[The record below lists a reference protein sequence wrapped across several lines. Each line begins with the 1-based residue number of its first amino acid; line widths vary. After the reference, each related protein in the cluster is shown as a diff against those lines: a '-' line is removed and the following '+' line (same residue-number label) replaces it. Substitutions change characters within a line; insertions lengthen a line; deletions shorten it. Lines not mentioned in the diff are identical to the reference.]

1 MGEVDNMDATQ
12 QEITA
17 AIVAQTAKATALAVQ
32 EAAQAAAGVL
42 AHENSTAL
50 TAIAVLQTEVTF
62 LKNQQACFEAAFNRK
77 MDNLDI
83 TFKNIFIKL
92 DDMAIGRPP
101 WAVTVILIGMSS
113 LSVGLITYIVTGHPR

>member
-1 MGEVDNMDATQ
+1 LDATQ

-83 TFKNIFIKL
+83 TFKNIFAKL
-92 DDMAIGRPP
+92 DDMAIGRPS